1 MDMKSNISQNISI
14 AKHIVDGS
22 ITIDSIS
29 EFRSILRIFPN
40 DPALHRVFA
49 DLLVRKKNYEAAMRS
64 YSKAATLNIESGMM
78 LQAIICKILQWRLK
92 KPTPQRARR
101 FYRAFSG
108 GSYHQ
113 TPLNVFINS
122 LSFSEFTALVN
133 QMIRVRMAA
142 GRTLRKI
149 GDQETDLCLIVAGKL
164 KATTLL
170 PLNGKQ
176 AEPQKSTVYLAQND
190 FFGDIYP
197 YDSEKIS
204 QAFVETITAAELVK
218 ISKVKL
224 KRICKKYPNIE
235 LGLIDLLKARSEIGD
250 KGILRRVRQIDRHK
264 LPIKIDMQIFPG
276 ESEDHPI
283 VLDGYTRDVSIDGMC
298 LVLNAKYA
306 HVPSMYQD
314 IKNIQIQMSMPGE
327 AMKISVAGKIVWSKQ
342 VYAEDEKTVALGI
355 QYKHMTPKL
364 SGLLVV
370 FADILHGS
378 EAVGD

>member
-1 MDMKSNISQNISI
+1 MTKNFNQAISI

-49 DLLVRKKNYEAAMRS
+49 DLLVRKKSLEAAVRS
-64 YSKAATLNIESGMM
+64 YSKAATLNIELGML
-78 LQAIICKILQWRLK
+78 LQAIICKILEWRLK
-92 KPTPQRARR
+92 KPTRQRAQR
-101 FYRAFSG
+101 FYRALSG

-122 LSFSEFTALVN
+122 LSFIEFTALVT
-133 QMIRVRMAA
+133 QMIRVRMTA
-142 GRTLRKI
+142 GRTVRKI
-149 GDQETDLCLIVAGKL
+149 GDQEANLYLIVTGNL

-170 PLNGKQ
+170 PLNGNQ
-176 AEPQKSTVYLAQND
+176 EEPQKSSVYLSEND

-204 QAFVETITAAELVK
+204 QAFVETITIAELVK

-235 LGLIDLLKARSEIGD
+235 LGLIDLLKARSEIGEE
-250 KGILRRVRQIDRHK
+250 GFLRRVRKIDRHK
-264 LPIKIDMQIFPG
+264 LPIRIDMQIFPG
-276 ESEDHPI
+276 KSVDNPI
-283 VLDGYTRDVSIDGMC
+283 VLDGYTRDVSIGGMC
-298 LVLNAKYA
+298 IVLNAKYA
-306 HVPSMYQD
+306 HVPSMYRD
-314 IKNIQIQMSMPGE
+314 IKNVQIQMSMPGD
-327 AMKISVAGKIVWSKQ
+327 AMNISVAGKIVWINQ
-342 VYAEDEKTVALGI
+342 EYVEDEKTVALGI
-355 QYKHMTPKL
+355 QYNNMTPKL

-378 EAVGD
+378 ESSND